1 MQTVIET
8 PGYLRDAGHAGMT
21 EEERE
26 LAVVFLAENP
36 EAGDIMEGT
45 GGCRKVRIA
54 RERHGKSGGYR
65 VITYFG
71 GKDVPLFLLTV
82 FAKGQKTNLSRAQRN
97 ALAKMTGTLKATL
110 SGNVEKAKKKR

>member
-8 PGYLRDAGHAGMT
+8 PAYLRDAGQARMT

-26 LAVVFLAENP
+26 LTVVFLAENP
-36 EAGDIMEGT
+36 EAGDILEGT

-54 RERHGKSGGYR
+54 REGHGKSSGYR
-65 VITYFG
+65 VITYYG

-82 FAKGQKTNLSRAQRN
+82 FAKGQKTNLSKAQRN
-97 ALAKMTGTLKATL
+97 ALAKLTGTLKASL
-110 SGNVEKAKKKR
+110 GRKARRQK